1 MNLDVRM
8 KRKAALLILVFLPG
22 AAGQEKAQDRRKFL
36 DPSTLVSDDPRRIP
50 VKPGP
55 SGPDRVLVLR
65 GGRIFDGTGAAAHAG
80 TLVIERN
87 KILKVLPASATAW
100 PTNAEVVDVA
110 GKTILPGLIDL
121 HTHLTY
127 PLTEG
132 DVQHAPSEADATLR
146 AVEKLRYFLES
157 GITSVRDV
165 GSQGDVTFRL
175 KEWVREDRL
184 AGPRVFPA
192 GQFITAEGGHSTE
205 NTPDEWIEWMGATRI
220 ASGPDDW
227 RLAVREQFHK
237 GADVIK
243 LGSHFSLAEI
253 RAAVEEAHELG
264 LKVTV
269 DAETFYIARAVEAGA
284 DTIEHPLPRTDETI
298 QLMAKK
304 GVAADPTLIPYQI
317 IFDEWGG
324 YFGSSSRRFTFSNE
338 ANLEMLG
345 KLRRAGI
352 KCGVGTDL
360 ILHWYRYLPG
370 PYIRELKN
378 FVAAG
383 WSVPE
388 ALVAATKTNAEILD
402 MDDRLGTLAPGKLAD
417 VLVVNGRPDENL
429 DELARVDLVIRD
441 GYTVVEG
448 GKLLIPRH
456 TSAPPPKKAQGAGRG

>member
-1 MNLDVRM
+1 M
-8 KRKAALLILVFLPG
+8 
-22 AAGQEKAQDRRKFL
+22 
-36 DPSTLVSDDPRRIP
+36 
-50 VKPGP
+50 
-55 SGPDRVLVLR
+55 
-65 GGRIFDGTGAAAHAG
+65 
-80 TLVIERN
+80 
-87 KILKVLPASATAW
+87 
-100 PTNAEVVDVA
+100 VDVA